1 MLRQKTYHAAMLQA
15 QTGMHTKDWHA
26 AASLCWAVSPASP
39 HCRNRVRTE
48 RRFYR
53 EKLTSAEQTKQ
64 ERQDALRVMA
74 ESRLMSRMTALE
86 RKQSVRRAEAKTQ
99 SKLDHWR
106 LEKVKEVKH
115 QLLLYDC
122 RRQNTIAH
130 PLEDTG
136 AGSNWTTGAQ
146 RRVGR

>member
-1 MLRQKTYHAAMLQA
+1 M
-15 QTGMHTKDWHA
+15 
-26 AASLCWAVSPASP
+26 
-39 HCRNRVRTE
+39 RTE

-64 ERQDALRVMA
+64 ERQDALRILA

-99 SKLDHWR
+99 SKLDRWR

-115 QLLLYDC
+115 QLLLLSRKQQRIHLRTQQQC
-122 RRQNTIAH
+122 
-130 PLEDTG
+130 ETG
-136 AGSNWTTGAQ
+136 LREPREG
-146 RRVGR
+146 